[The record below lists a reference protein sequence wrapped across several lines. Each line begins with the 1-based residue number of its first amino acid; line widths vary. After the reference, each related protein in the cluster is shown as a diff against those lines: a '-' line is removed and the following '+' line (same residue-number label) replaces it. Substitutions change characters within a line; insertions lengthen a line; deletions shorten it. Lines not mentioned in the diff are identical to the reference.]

1 MPRSK
6 RVMSGVQR
14 GIGRVLLLGVALLF
28 QSVPSSGRLDQSS
41 VHATGTQSQSNRW
54 VRTVTHL
61 ADFGAHTPSPDVR
74 RVVNWIVDSGD
85 NGNLEFVVVDKKF
98 ATMYVFDV
106 HARLRG
112 SSPVLLGAAI
122 GDDTVPGIGS
132 RPIAD
137 VRPEERTTPAGR
149 FLAERGHN
157 ARGEDV
163 VWVDYNAAVSMHRVL
178 RTNPEERRL
187 ERLASVSVA
196 DNRVSWGCINV
207 PVAFYEKTVRPT
219 FAHHRAWVYVL
230 PDVKPLQQV
239 FASYDSGALAQW
251 K

>member
-1 MPRSK
+1 MKSN
-6 RVMSGVQR
+6 VQL
-14 GIGRVLLLGVALLF
+14 GIGRALLLGAALVF
-28 QSVPSSGRLDQSS
+28 QSVPSSGPADQFAVSGA
-41 VHATGTQSQSNRW
+41 HRPSNGG
-54 VRTVTHL
+54 VRTATRF

-74 RVVNWIVDSGD
+74 HVVNWIVKSGD

-98 ATMYVFDV
+98 AKMYVFDV

-112 SSPVLLGAAI
+112 SSPVLLGSAI
-122 GDDTVPGIGS
+122 GDDTVPGIGL

-137 VRPEERTTPAGR
+137 VQPQERTTPAGR

-163 VWVDYNAAVSMHRVL
+163 VWVDYDAAVSMHRVL

-187 ERLASVSVA
+187 ERLASATVA

-219 FAHHRAWVYVL
+219 FAHRRAWVYVL

-239 FASYDSGALAQW
+239 FASYDKGALAQW
-251 K
+251 R